1 MEDKKIYHELWVTF
15 HPANSSHSV
24 KKEHNSAHQI
34 WHSPETSSCSTDTGH
49 NNCVTSTRL
58 RNGFTE
64 DVGIQPLIEL
74 GYVGNVGRLK
84 LGIGRL
90 AFRKFLYM

>member
-1 MEDKKIYHELWVTF
+1 MEDKKIYHELSVTF
-15 HPANSSHSV
+15 RPANSSHSV
-24 KKEHNSAHQI
+24 KKERNSAHQI
-34 WHSPETSSCSTDTGH
+34 SRSPETSSCSRYTGN

-58 RNGFTE
+58 RIEFSE

-84 LGIGRL
+84 LGIGKL